1 MTEDQFNKINKKIF
15 DFSGIIVSTV
25 QKKNLCQLVE
35 KLAASNKIELETYID
50 NLSYSSSDFSEIIN
64 SITVNE
70 TYFFREQRV
79 FDVLR
84 KEIFPKFAGKK
95 MNIWSSACSTGE
107 EPISLLAMAL
117 SFKIDATV
125 YASDIDENVLNHLKN
140 GIYSNYSFR
149 GDGREYLSLLDPYCG
164 KGDRI
169 YTFNKD
175 FINRIKIFN
184 YNLTQPETMPFYEKM
199 DLIFLR
205 NVFIY
210 FDNPTR
216 KKVTESISSKLNN
229 EGCLFFSLSE
239 IANIDESIVPDT
251 LYKKNVNGVYYFIKG
266 KKPDEEETRRLVL
279 DNGDYLNFIENKRKE
294 LRDKTRK
301 AEKKRKAI
309 LEEAENQSESA
320 DKIDVTEITQKNEGI
335 AIKNLFTN
343 VCEYIN
349 ANEFTKA
356 TDLVKREITE
366 REDFVY
372 KFYMQGYIEYHA
384 DNKAE
389 AEKLFASAEMACLEF
404 WPAFFYH
411 GMVLK
416 DVGQELKSQY
426 CLKKCIEILQ
436 SKENQEKYNFLLD
449 SFSPAYILSLC
460 NSFIES

>member
-1 MTEDQFNKINKKIF
+1 MTEELFNKVNKKIF

-25 QKKNLCQLVE
+25 QKKNLCLLVE
-35 KLAASNKIELETYID
+35 KLAASKETKLEAYIE
-50 NLSYSSSDFSEIIN
+50 NLSYGSSDFSEIIN

-79 FDVLR
+79 FELLR
-84 KEIFPKFAGKK
+84 KEIFPRFSGKK

-117 SFKIDATV
+117 TFNIDATV

-149 GDGREYLSLLDPYCG
+149 GDGRDFLPLLDPYCE

-175 FINRIKIFN
+175 FINRIKVFN

-216 KKVTESISSKLNN
+216 KKVAESISTKLNN

-239 IANIDESIVPDT
+239 IANIDEAIVPES
-251 LYKKNVNGVYYFIKG
+251 LYKKNVNGVYYYVKG
-266 KKPDEEETRRLVL
+266 KKPAEEDIRRTLLDEDE
-279 DNGDYLNFIENKRKE
+279 YLSSLENKRREEREKI
-294 LRDKTRK
+294 RK
-301 AEKKRKAI
+301 AEKERKLI
-309 LEEAENQSESA
+309 LEEADSSVSVNEEN
-320 DKIDVTEITQKNEGI
+320 KKNESSTQYSENS
-335 AIKNLFTN
+335 IKELFTN
-343 VCEYIN
+343 VCEFIN
-349 ANEFTKA
+349 TNNFSQAS
-356 TDLVKREITE
+356 DLVVKEITE
-366 REDFVY
+366 REYFVY

-384 DNKAE
+384 DNKSA
-389 AEKLFASAEMACLEF
+389 AEKYFASAEMACLEF

-416 DVGQELKSQY
+416 DMGQDSKSQY
-426 CLKKCIEILQ
+426 CLRKCMELLED
-436 SKENQEKYNFLLD
+436 KENQEKYKFLLD

-460 NSFIES
+460 NSFIEG